1 MTIKQI
7 VTMES
12 DKINPTPGWGG
23 ASGVDGGYIYR
34 ADSVLAGELS
44 PPPECSSEWPHG
56 KIESTKLAVCRA
68 CGGVGFQR
76 RGRMEIMCRQ
86 CEGTGRVRVFTIVAP
101 YRPGKES

>member
-1 MTIKQI
+1 
-7 VTMES
+7 MES
-12 DKINPTPGWGG
+12 NGSEWTPGWGG
-23 ASGVDGGYIYR
+23 ASGVDSGAACQKLGC
-34 ADSVLAGELS
+34 DAGALS
-44 PPPECSSEWPHG
+44 GSAEWLHG

-68 CGGVGFQR
+68 YGGVGFQR

>member
-1 MTIKQI
+1 
-7 VTMES
+7 MES
-12 DKINPTPGWGG
+12 DKSNLIPGNIGVSSANDG
-23 ASGVDGGYIYR
+23 YVYCVGDSYSGTLSG
-34 ADSVLAGELS
+34 SV
-44 PPPECSSEWPHG
+44 EWPHG

-101 YRPGKES
+101 YRPGKEP